1 MQDLVHVILIII
13 IGDNEMV
20 DWIAG
25 LVVIGIIILFIFGV
39 WDPIGKKHEKER
51 FNDGECP
58 NCGIELKFYKQD
70 NIHTWYRCPKCQYTA
85 QVSINGNVDRRYCDI
100 FDCWP
105 HLHECQRECG
115 ADPKM
120 CKHYHDKQK
129 ENKTKKIPPKK
140 ISEDSWPGMV

>member
-1 MQDLVHVILIII
+1 MQALVHVILIII
-13 IGDNEMV
+13 IEDNEMV

-51 FNDGECP
+51 FNGGKCP

>member
-1 MQDLVHVILIII
+1 
-13 IGDNEMV
+13 MV

-51 FNDGECP
+51 FNGGKCP